1 MKAKK
6 GKRSTSASS
15 RPADLKLAPVSC
27 PDCGG
32 VLSVRQG
39 GRGARPLYV
48 CQINHRHSITS
59 LYQAMELRL
68 ENTLWTVDV
77 TMKQLDTV
85 YQELLSHT
93 QQPAESPPKNIKR
106 RLRELQKQRAAI
118 GEIITGTHVAESI
131 T

>member
-1 MKAKK
+1 M
-6 GKRSTSASS
+6 
-15 RPADLKLAPVSC
+15 
-27 PDCGG
+27 
-32 VLSVRQG
+32 SVTQAG
-39 GRGARPLYV
+39 QGARPLYV

-77 TMKQLDTV
+77 TMKQLETV

-93 QQPAESPPKNIKR
+93 PRPADSLPKNITR
-106 RLRELQKQRAAI
+106 RLRELQTQRAAI
-118 GEIITGTHVAESI
+118 GEIITGTHVAESF

>member
-1 MKAKK
+1 MLANKP
-6 GKRSTSASS
+6 KRSRSAPS

-32 VLSVRQG
+32 VLSVTQAG
-39 GRGARPLYV
+39 HGARPFYV

-77 TMKQLDTV
+77 TMKQLETV
-85 YQELLSHT
+85 YQELLTHT
-93 QQPAESPPKNIKR
+93 EQPAESQPKHIKR

-118 GEIITGTHVAESI
+118 GEIITGTHVAESF